1 MHRYE
6 LSILKALKEKGGM
19 GLEDL
24 ISLSNIGRDETMWS
38 LENLKEK
45 GMVRIDYEEEER
57 AVFSDEGRVYA
68 DSGLPEEL
76 LIKRIYAGKEEIKP
90 SELDD
95 KGKLGL
101 QWAKRDGMV
110 EIAGGVLKLTA
121 EGRKAAAEKMLPDRH
136 LLKELLDNPEDD
148 AAISRNKER
157 LRGLEKRGL
166 VRIEKHKRIKR
177 VEIEEKGIEGL
188 EGGASDSID
197 SVDGGIIAS
206 GAWEG
211 RDFKRYDVNVNVER
225 QAPARRHP
233 MKRLLDDLKDA
244 YVSMGFRE
252 VSGPAVESSFW
263 VFDSLFVPQ
272 DHPARDAQ
280 DTFYV
285 SNLDKAAFDDVPHVK
300 TIKRAH
306 EKGWHTKWKEDTAGQ
321 MLLRTHTT
329 SVSSRYLYSVI
340 NDFKQNPE
348 KYELPVKLFSIGRVF
363 RNETVDYRHLAD
375 FYQMDGLIIGKGL
388 TLSNLFDQITK
399 IYNYIGMKI
408 KFKPSYFPFVE
419 PGAEFMAYSE
429 KSDEWIEL
437 GGAGMI
443 REEITGI
450 KRSKLSV
457 LAWGPGIDR
466 ILLINDPTISN
477 ISELYNN
484 DIGWVRDRRG
494 E

>member
-6 LSILKALKEKGGM
+6 LSVLKALKERGGI
-19 GLEDL
+19 GLEEL
-24 ISLSNIGRDETMWS
+24 ISLASIGKDEAMWS
-38 LENLKEK
+38 LENLKER
-45 GMVRIDYEEEER
+45 GMVRIDYEEDER
-57 AVFSDEGRVYA
+57 AVLSDEGRDYA
-68 DSGLPEEL
+68 ESGLPEEL
-76 LIKRIYAGKEEIKP
+76 LIRRINAGEDEIRP
-90 SELDD
+90 SDLDD

-101 QWAKRDGMV
+101 QWAKKDGMV
-110 EIAGGVLKLTA
+110 EIEGGVLKLTA
-121 EGRKAAAEKMLPDRH
+121 EGRRAGAERMLPDSR
-136 LLKELLDNPEDD
+136 LLKELLDNPGDG
-148 AAISRNKER
+148 AAIRSNGER
-157 LRGLEKRGL
+157 LRRLEKRGL
-166 VRIEKHKRIKR
+166 VRIEKHKKIKR
-177 VEIEEKGIEGL
+177 IEIDEKGIEGL
-188 EGGASDSID
+188 GEGVPDSID
-197 SVDGGIIAS
+197 SIDRSIIAS
-206 GAWEG
+206 GAWKGME
-211 RDFKRYDVNVNVER
+211 FKRYDVNVNVEK

-285 SNLDKAAFDDVPHVK
+285 ANLDKAALDDVPHVK

-306 EKGWHTKWKEDTAGQ
+306 EKGWHTKWREDAAGQ

-340 NDFKQNPE
+340 NDFKQNPD
-348 KYELPVKLFSIGRVF
+348 KYELPIKLFSIGRVF

-375 FYQMDGLIIGKGL
+375 FYQMDGLIIGKDL

-399 IYNYIGMKI
+399 IYDCIGMKI

-419 PGAEFMAYSE
+419 PGVEFMAYSE
-429 KSDEWIEL
+429 KGGEWIEL

-450 KRSKLSV
+450 RRSKLSV

-466 ILLINDPTISN
+466 ILLIKDPTISN

-484 DIGWVRDRRG
+484 DIGWVRDRKG
-494 E
+494 A